1 MQVDLV
7 LNHLIEKYVQ
17 GYSVAYN
24 WPLCVEEF
32 FENIQD

>member
-7 LNHLIEKYVQ
+7 LNHLIDKYGQ
-17 GYSVAYN
+17 GYSMAYN

-32 FENIQD
+32 LENIQD

>member
-7 LNHLIEKYVQ
+7 PNHLIDKYVE

-32 FENIQD
+32 PENIQD